1 MGQILLIRHGQ
12 ASWGAEDYDVLSPL
26 GDQQAEVLG
35 LALTRL
41 LQGAEPDLLVHGT
54 MQRQQR
60 TAELAAKAAGWSI
73 TPSVDER
80 WNEMDHLAVLAVQ
93 PREFDGEPDRA
104 QFQAWFEAATQRW
117 ASGEHDDDYDEPFPH
132 FRARV
137 RDGVEALAE
146 IGTAVVVT
154 SGGPISAVTAD
165 LLAAGTPTYHR
176 LTPVVVNSSV
186 TRVVSGRR
194 GLTLVSFNDHAHLP
208 AELLTYR

>member
-1 MGQILLIRHGQ
+1 MGQILLVRHGQ
-12 ASWGAEDYDVLSPL
+12 ASWGAADYDVLSSI
-26 GDQQAEVLG
+26 GEQQAEVLG
-35 LALTRL
+35 HALVRVL
-41 LQGAEPDLLVHGT
+41 GGAEPDLLVHGT

-60 TAELAAKAAGWSI
+60 TAELAAKGAGWSV
-73 TPSVDER
+73 TATVDER

-93 PREFDGEPDRA
+93 PRDFDGEPDRA

-117 ASGEHDDDYDEPFPH
+117 ASGTHDDDYVESFPR

-137 RDGVEALAE
+137 RDGIDALAE
-146 IGTAVVVT
+146 VGTAVVVT

-165 LLAAGTPTYHR
+165 LLEADTPTYHR